1 MWKARRHRKGRG
13 IGGRFVKHPPMP
25 FAWVDPRPFIHG
37 GPMTA
42 TRYCSA
48 LLLMMGASFFS
59 FSNAVQ
65 ISPYVR
71 PYQLDTASQSTLWQ
85 SRMAILCSSLSERC
99 SYLFVERLVK
109 GHSTPAAVLRSL
121 LSLL

>member
-1 MWKARRHRKGRG
+1 MANGEEFVWKARRHRKGRS
-13 IGGRFVKHPPMP
+13 IGGAFVKHPPMP

-71 PYQLDTASQSTLWQ
+71 SPWPHPTA
-85 SRMAILCSSLSERC
+85 
-99 SYLFVERLVK
+99 
-109 GHSTPAAVLRSL
+109 L
-121 LSLL
+121 L

>member
-1 MWKARRHRKGRG
+1 MHTGHNLTVMGAGVMANGEAFVWKARRHRKGRG
-13 IGGRFVKHPPMP
+13 IGGRFVKHPAMP
-25 FAWVDPRPFIHG
+25 FAWLDPRPFIHG

-65 ISPYVR
+65 ISPYVS
-71 PYQLDTASQSTLWQ
+71 PCHFNTASRNTLRQ
-85 SRMAILCSSLSERC
+85 SRGGPGIQC
-99 SYLFVERLVK
+99 
-109 GHSTPAAVLRSL
+109 
-121 LSLL
+121 